1 MKDQSFCLA
10 PFASACPLPSVKIE
24 GTMVRRSDTLAMRY
38 ALLGRLRDLVI
49 PGRAAVPERA
59 DGLWKN
65 TCFELFLAVRGALR
79 YWEFNLSPAGH
90 WNAYRFASYRE
101 GMEEERDFS
110 SLPFRVERQSDSL
123 SLRLELDLDKIAR
136 SDQVLEVAVSAV
148 IKQRDGSVT
157 YWALT
162 HRGPHPD
169 FHRRD
174 NFTIAL

>member
-1 MKDQSFCLA
+1 M
-10 PFASACPLPSVKIE
+10 E
-24 GTMVRRSDTLAMRY
+24 GTIARRANALAIRYTLR
-38 ALLGRLRDLVI
+38 GRLGEVVI
-49 PGRAAVPERA
+49 PEPAAMPVRKR
-59 DGLWKN
+59 GLWEE
-65 TCFELFLAVRGALR
+65 TCFELFLAIRGTQR

-174 NFTIAL
+174 SFVVAL